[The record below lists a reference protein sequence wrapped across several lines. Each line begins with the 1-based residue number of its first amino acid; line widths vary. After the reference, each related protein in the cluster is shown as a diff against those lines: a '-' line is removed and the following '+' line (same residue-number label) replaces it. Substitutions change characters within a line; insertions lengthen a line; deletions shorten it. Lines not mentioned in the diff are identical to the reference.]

1 MNRGCSL
8 FAARLNRLCVRCV
21 PRLCENY
28 FRKMK
33 VGNTL
38 LIYIRIDR
46 KVGIR
51 MQNTVRYCA
60 LVGNNFTLVPKSG
73 VFTQPVPV
81 VAPDKEFVGVRF
93 GEPKNAKDGVSRL

>member
-1 MNRGCSL
+1 MTKLFSSALAASSNKSHTVGTVFGQSPMRGINDGSGHK
-8 FAARLNRLCVRCV
+8 
-21 PRLCENY
+21 LCENY

-51 MQNTVRYCA
+51 MQD
-60 LVGNNFTLVPKSG
+60 TL
-73 VFTQPVPV
+73 
-81 VAPDKEFVGVRF
+81 
-93 GEPKNAKDGVSRL
+93 